1 MKLTKFVIPMMMTAL
16 LLGQNLK
23 AAEEITLP
31 VITKPAILDE
41 GTQRVLSPDQ
51 IAELLPWAKDSKLF
65 LTDALNDLDS
75 IPMSLKVER
84 LLQSI
89 KQVVQDSGSKNSELF
104 MRYILN
110 RGLAVN
116 DILSKEVD
124 MDAIGSIDAQ
134 FRILR
139 QTVEMA
145 IKYYDIDMTIINK
158 KGTAPFKDFGV
169 EYFNFLTS
177 LNNSIF
183 DASAQYNIQRTALE
197 FLQWDLYRDLNN
209 KSFAPQIVKINNNL
223 KFFPVRK
230 MRDAESIALI
240 RQMKKVTVGM
250 ELGIRKEER
259 SNEDTYK
266 RPEGSTSTETR
277 IDDNLKIGDSVLV
290 SGYPGS
296 IVAVRADGSIMVRK
310 TSGEV
315 VTTTTSAIG
324 YVKGCVDGFCV
335 GERVLEGGYDAVIT
349 GVKKNKEILI
359 YRSGWSYSESRTS
372 ANLGKKDGCNNE
384 KFCVGQSVIDNTG
397 YPVTITGIRK
407 DNKLFVFQKGW
418 SYSEIRDSSSLART
432 SGCAGRNVCVK
443 DAVYLSNGQLATVTG
458 IVNATTVRVIVS
470 GWSYSELRTVES
482 LGLTK

>member
-145 IKYYDIDMTIINK
+145 IKYYDIDMTIISK
-158 KGTAPFKDFGV
+158 KGAAPFKDFGV
-169 EYFNFLTS
+169 EYFNFLTN

-197 FLQWDLYRDLNN
+197 FLQWDL
-209 KSFAPQIVKINNNL
+209 
-223 KFFPVRK
+223 
-230 MRDAESIALI
+230 
-240 RQMKKVTVGM
+240 
-250 ELGIRKEER
+250 
-259 SNEDTYK
+259 
-266 RPEGSTSTETR
+266 
-277 IDDNLKIGDSVLV
+277 SV
-290 SGYPGS
+290 
-296 IVAVRADGSIMVRK
+296 
-310 TSGEV
+310 
-315 VTTTTSAIG
+315 
-324 YVKGCVDGFCV
+324 
-335 GERVLEGGYDAVIT
+335 
-349 GVKKNKEILI
+349 
-359 YRSGWSYSESRTS
+359 SYTHLTLPTK
-372 ANLGKKDGCNNE
+372 A
-384 KFCVGQSVIDNTG
+384 SV
-397 YPVTITGIRK
+397 
-407 DNKLFVFQKGW
+407 
-418 SYSEIRDSSSLART
+418 
-432 SGCAGRNVCVK
+432 
-443 DAVYLSNGQLATVTG
+443 
-458 IVNATTVRVIVS
+458 
-470 GWSYSELRTVES
+470 
-482 LGLTK
+482 

>member
-1 MKLTKFVIPMMMTAL
+1 MKLTKFVIPMIMTAV

-23 AAEEITLP
+23 ATEEITLP

-139 QTVEMA
+139 QTVE
-145 IKYYDIDMTIINK
+145 
-158 KGTAPFKDFGV
+158 
-169 EYFNFLTS
+169 YFNFLTN

-197 FLQWDLYRDLNN
+197 FLQ
-209 KSFAPQIVKINNNL
+209 
-223 KFFPVRK
+223 
-230 MRDAESIALI
+230 
-240 RQMKKVTVGM
+240 
-250 ELGIRKEER
+250 
-259 SNEDTYK
+259 
-266 RPEGSTSTETR
+266 
-277 IDDNLKIGDSVLV
+277 
-290 SGYPGS
+290 
-296 IVAVRADGSIMVRK
+296 
-310 TSGEV
+310 
-315 VTTTTSAIG
+315 
-324 YVKGCVDGFCV
+324 
-335 GERVLEGGYDAVIT
+335 
-349 GVKKNKEILI
+349 
-359 YRSGWSYSESRTS
+359 
-372 ANLGKKDGCNNE
+372 
-384 KFCVGQSVIDNTG
+384 
-397 YPVTITGIRK
+397 
-407 DNKLFVFQKGW
+407 
-418 SYSEIRDSSSLART
+418 
-432 SGCAGRNVCVK
+432 
-443 DAVYLSNGQLATVTG
+443 
-458 IVNATTVRVIVS
+458 
-470 GWSYSELRTVES
+470 
-482 LGLTK
+482 